1 MTVPKTNDNAS
12 ASGPARVGVDLVDL
26 ERFKAVVAR
35 TPSFVS
41 RVFSEEE
48 RAYCEY
54 KPRPIEHY
62 AARFAARE
70 AVLKALGIGWA
81 PGVRFQDVSV
91 GVDEFG
97 SPYVILCGE
106 AARQKELLGIE
117 TIALSISHTSTL
129 AVANAVVLLRH
140 SRTKEEPSLS
150 EAARQKEELARV
162 FKDAKRIVLDL
173 EASVA
178 EEAEKLARVTEE
190 SY

>member
-1 MTVPKTNDNAS
+1 MTVPKSENNTNAP
-12 ASGPARVGVDLVDL
+12 GFTRVGVDLVDL
-26 ERFKAVVAR
+26 ERFKTVVTR
-35 TPSFVS
+35 TPGFVF

-91 GVDEFG
+91 AMDEFG
-97 SPYVILCGE
+97 SPYVVLCGE

-129 AVANAVVLLRH
+129 AVANAVAIVRQSH
-140 SRTKEEPSLS
+140 KKEEPSLS

-190 SY
+190 NY

>member
-1 MTVPKTNDNAS
+1 M
-12 ASGPARVGVDLVDL
+12 
-26 ERFKAVVAR
+26 
-35 TPSFVS
+35 
-41 RVFSEEE
+41 
-48 RAYCEY
+48 Y
-54 KPRPIEHY
+54 KRQ
-62 AARFAARE
+62 
-70 AVLKALGIGWA
+70 VLKALGIGWA